1 MSINLSQLKTDKVRV
16 TIPLYIND
24 GFIDNIEIYN
34 PTNEQAIEIEKSIEN
49 NNINDE
55 LRYKLFKDLTNINI
69 DIDMDEFMVGYYSD
83 LFIRTML
90 EIDNIIF
97 EVASNYMVK
106 MSPLVNMPVDKK
118 EIFNNLLITTNKLIE
133 DNEVELKQIENK
145 KQKKKQEKELNRQID
160 EAKIK
165 LEQLKGD

>member
-24 GFIDNIEIYN
+24 EFIDNIEIYN

-69 DIDMDEFMVGYYSD
+69 DVDMSDFMVGYYSD
-83 LFIRTML
+83 LFIRTVL
-90 EIDNIIF
+90 EIDSIIF
-97 EVASNYMVK
+97 EVASNYMLK
-106 MSPLVNMPVDKK
+106 ISPLVNMTDDKK
-118 EIFNNLLITTNKLIE
+118 EALNNLLVTTNILIE
-133 DNEVELKQIENK
+133 ENAEELKQIENE
-145 KQKKKQEKELNRQID
+145 KQVEKQEKELNRQID
-160 EAKIK
+160 EANIK
-165 LEQLKGD
+165 LKQLKGD